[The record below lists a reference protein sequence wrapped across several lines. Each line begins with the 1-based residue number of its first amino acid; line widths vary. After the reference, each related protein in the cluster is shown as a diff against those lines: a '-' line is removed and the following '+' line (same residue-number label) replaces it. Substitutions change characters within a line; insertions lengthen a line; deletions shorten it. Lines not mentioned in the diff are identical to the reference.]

1 LDDQSRIRAFV
12 SIDIEN
18 PNILS
23 QITSITNDL
32 LKIGGDIKPVETE
45 NIHLTLKFLGYIPVS
60 KIASIK
66 SSLNTVEFPRTDVE
80 VVGLGAFPNL
90 NRMNVIWIGIS
101 KGWTEIEQ
109 IYEQTEKI
117 FDTLGFPRETRPFSP
132 HITIARV
139 RSSRK
144 RHEMSE
150 FLMKCADE
158 KFGTVQLT
166 SIRLKQ
172 SILASTGPTYSTL
185 HEIIA
190 KN

>member
-1 LDDQSRIRAFV
+1 MDDQSRIRAFV